1 MKRFLLFP
9 SCALLAFGML
19 TSCQKEDKTAA
30 QLADELT
37 AELQN
42 VTDYK
47 TAEAAAPRV
56 EALNKRFQNAGVRV
70 FSVGGNALV
79 KSGNGYADSVVAL
92 AKEIGRVRA
101 SKPVKEADGEVDD
114 SRLIRTV
121 GVGAGSS
128 ATAPAKEQLAKGQAY
143 TYNDSAADNSN
154 PPTFAECY
162 GSSKLA
168 AALEYVANPAD
179 FGMMHMDSEA
189 DVPAIPAAAEVAEEE
204 EPTAE
209 APVADD
215 EPAADTTDDTATTT
229 TPAAD
234 DEDDTTPAPAPAA
247 DDDDDDDG
255 LSPDADDDDDSSSSA
270 SSSSDDDDSSSSS
283 SDDDDDALI
292 SIDDDL

>member
-1 MKRFLLFP
+1 MKRFLLIP
-9 SCALLAFGML
+9 SCALLAFGVL
-19 TSCQKEDKTAA
+19 TSCQKEDKTAQ

-56 EALNKRFQNAGVRV
+56 EALNKRFQNASVRV

-79 KSGNGYADSVVAL
+79 KSGNAYSDSVVAL

-121 GVGAGSS
+121 GTGAGSS
-128 ATAPAKEQLAKGQAY
+128 ASAPAKEQLAKGQAY
-143 TYNDSAADNSN
+143 IYNDSDANNNN

-168 AALEYVANPAD
+168 AALEYVASTSD

-189 DVPAIPAAAEVAEEE
+189 DVPAIPAAVEVAEEE
-204 EPTAE
+204 EPAAD
-209 APVADD
+209 APVATE
-215 EPAADTTDDTATTT
+215 EPSAAADDDTTPA
-229 TPAAD
+229 PAAD
-234 DEDDTTPAPAPAA
+234 DDDDTTPAPAPAA

-255 LSPDADDDDDSSSSA
+255 LNPDADDDDSSSSSDT
-270 SSSSDDDDSSSSS
+270 SSASDDDDSSSSS

>member
-42 VTDYK
+42 VTDFK

-56 EALNKRFQNAGVRV
+56 EAINKRFQNAGVRV

-101 SKPVKEADGEVDD
+101 SKPVKEADGDIDD

-128 ATAPAKEQLAKGQAY
+128 NSAPAKEQLAKGQVY
-143 TYNDSAADNSN
+143 IYNDSDATNNN

-189 DVPAIPAAAEVAEEE
+189 DVPAIPAATEVAAEEE
-204 EPTAE
+204 PSAD

-215 EPAADTTDDTATTT
+215 EPAADTDDTATTT
-229 TPAAD
+229 TSAAD
-234 DEDDTTPAPAPAA
+234 DEDDDTTPAPAA

-270 SSSSDDDDSSSSS
+270 GTSSSSDDDDSSSSS